1 MPTLILI
8 NIFGAVVMLLW
19 GLQMVRKG
27 RMRALGAKLRDF
39 LSYSTSNRFKSFL
52 SGVLFTMVLQSSTA
66 TTLIVSSFLSSGLI
80 TLPAAIAVIL
90 GADLGTTLV
99 AQILTFDLS
108 WLASFL
114 LVFGYIVYQLK
125 DFKPNFKYMG
135 QVLIGI
141 GLMLMALKLVKYSSA
156 PLQESELF
164 PLILKPLEADLIFPI
179 LIAAVLTWL
188 FHSSLAMVVLIAT
201 LPLPLGLALKMVLG
215 ANIGGVIPSILA
227 TLKDKENSFRL
238 PLANLFIRIFGVII
252 VLAAFPWI
260 LDFFDSLH
268 WTRPQLIV
276 TFHMAFNICLGI
288 MFLPFCKN
296 VAGVVEKFG
305 KDSVPEVKKNTPL
318 YLDYNDIEM
327 PTVALSN
334 ASREVMRMTD
344 KLEEL
349 LYSVY
354 QIFRNN
360 NADAVSRVKDMDDYI
375 DDLYKAIKTYLAK
388 IGANGLDGADAERHM
403 LVMSYATSIEHAGD
417 IVDRSLLHMARKKM
431 EQNKSFSEEGFKD
444 IRSFFE
450 MTIESLKLSR
460 NVFITEDVEL
470 ARRLF
475 LVKGDFKRD
484 EQTSSEKHL
493 QRIAEGIPETLATSS
508 MHMDVIRDLVR
519 IQSLITSVSY
529 PILERTG
536 QLRKTRLLIE

>member
-1 MPTLILI
+1 
-8 NIFGAVVMLLW
+8 MLLW

-27 RMRALGAKLRDF
+27 MMRAFGAKLRDF
-39 LSYSTSNRFKSFL
+39 LAYSTSNRLKSFI
-52 SGVLFTMVLQSSTA
+52 SGIVFTLVLQSSTA

-90 GADLGTTLV
+90 GADTGTTIV

-114 LVFGYIVYQLK
+114 LVFGYLVYQ
-125 DFKPNFKYMG
+125 FRERKPNLKYIG

-141 GLMLMALKLVKYSSA
+141 GLMLMALKLVKFSSA
-156 PLQESELF
+156 PLAESELF

-179 LIAAVLTWL
+179 LIAAILTWL

-201 LPLPLGLALKMVLG
+201 LPLPLGLALKLVLG
-215 ANIGGVIPSILA
+215 ANIGGVIPAILA

-238 PLANLFIRIFGVII
+238 PLANLFVRIAGVVV
-252 VLAAFPWI
+252 VLIAFPWV
-260 LDFFDSLH
+260 LEFFDSLH

-276 TFHMAFNICLGI
+276 TFHMAFNVCLGI
-288 MFLPFCKN
+288 LFLPFCKTL
-296 VAGVVEKFG
+296 AGTVERFG
-305 KDSVPEVKKNTPL
+305 KESAPEVKKNTPL
-318 YLDYNDIEM
+318 YLDYNDIEI

-354 QIFRNN
+354 QIFRNSN
-360 NADAVSRVKDMDDYI
+360 QDAVARVQGMDDYI

-388 IGANGLDGADAERHM
+388 IGASGLDGADAERHM
-403 LVMSYATSIEHAGD
+403 LVMSYATTIEHAGD
-417 IVDRSLLHMARKKM
+417 IVDRSLLYMARKKM
-431 EQNKSFSEEGFKD
+431 EQNKTFSEEGFKD

-460 NVFITEDVEL
+460 NVFITEDTEL

-484 EQTSSEKHL
+484 EQVSSEKHL
-493 QRIAEGIPETLATSS
+493 QRIADGVPETLSTSS
-508 MHMDVIRDLVR
+508 MHMDIIRDLVR

-529 PILERTG
+529 PILERSG
-536 QLRKTRLLIE
+536 QLRKTRLMIEP